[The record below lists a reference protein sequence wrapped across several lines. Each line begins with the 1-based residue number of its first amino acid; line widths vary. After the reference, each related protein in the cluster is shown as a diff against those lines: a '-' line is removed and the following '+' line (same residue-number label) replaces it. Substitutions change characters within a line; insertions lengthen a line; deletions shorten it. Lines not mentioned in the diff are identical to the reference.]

1 MKKKE
6 VKNMQDRLDQLE
18 NATAK
23 VKNKLD
29 KMSLHFVIPLVSF
42 YFIVGLLLI
51 LLNETVTHVAAWALA
66 AGLIL
71 AGGWL
76 LIRYLVMYHELKTGN
91 PGIAKIVGTDRQL
104 RRTKMR
110 NQPDIEYTFYAPVV
124 EYETPNQKMH
134 ITYPIYTPQ
143 KWFEALT
150 TQLAT
155 MEVLEAQGL
164 AAYVYTQLTD
174 IEEETN
180 GLLTYD
186 RRINKVHEALG
197 TRENV
202 QQ

>member
-1 MKKKE
+1 MRKKKKE

-76 LIRYLVMYHELKTGN
+76 LIRYLRADIRKRLAGADMALGLVLLLAGILLIASPTDMRDVFPKIWGLSLILGGFLNIQNIAAFVAHQHAHLLA
-91 PGIAKIVGTDRQL
+91 PGPG
-104 RRTKMR
+104 
-110 NQPDIEYTFYAPVV
+110 
-124 EYETPNQKMH
+124 
-134 ITYPIYTPQ
+134 
-143 KWFEALT
+143 
-150 TQLAT
+150 LAGD
-155 MEVLEAQGL
+155 LADCRDGGQGL
-164 AAYVYTQLTD
+164 SPEPQ
-174 IEEETN
+174 
-180 GLLTYD
+180 GLD
-186 RRINKVHEALG
+186 PV
-197 TRENV
+197 
-202 QQ
+202 